1 MVKNW
6 IKDCSHLWTKKAL
19 LDRFTIQKSSE
30 VELPAI
36 LQDHPKKLK
45 KITVKK
51 IGKKDIEIGDW
62 RTGVWTV

>member
-6 IKDCSHLWTKKAL
+6 IKVCSHLWTKKAL
-19 LDRFTIQKSSE
+19 LGRFTVQKSHE

-36 LQDHPKKLK
+36 LQDYPKMTK

-51 IGKKDIEIGDW
+51 LEKKTLKLVTAGLEF
-62 RTGVWTV
+62 